1 MDGEQFKQNSEEM
14 SSYIVKYLD
23 NISDYRVFPDVAPGY
38 LRKML
43 PEEAPV
49 KGEEWQDI
57 MSDVNTKIM
66 PGVTHWQ
73 HPRFH
78 AYFPAGNSYPSI
90 LADMLSDAIG
100 CIGFSWAASP
110 VCTELETIMID
121 WLGRMLNLPKHLL
134 PFTDNC
140 RGGGVI
146 QGSASECTLVTM
158 LAARTTALRRYK
170 EKYPDIEDGVLLTKL
185 VAYCSNLAHSSVE
198 KAGIISFV
206 KTHQL
211 PTDDQYS
218 LRGTTLLEA
227 IQLDEERGLIPFY
240 VCGTLGTTGCCASD
254 AIDELGEICQER
266 GLWFHVD
273 GAYGGNALICP
284 EFSYL
289 LTGFEYVDS
298 FNFNP
303 NKWMLVN
310 FDCSVMWIR
319 DKTALTS
326 TFNVNPLYLQ
336 HENDDAAIDYRHWTI
351 PLSRRFRALKL
362 WFVIRTY
369 GVEGLQKYIRNHV
382 KQAKA
387 FEELVWNDNRFEVL
401 GEVTMGLVCFRLKG
415 ENSLTER
422 LLKNINDSG
431 KLHMIPSSLNGK
443 YVIRFAICHQYA
455 SEDDVSYAW
464 DVVKMMADEVCRPP
478 SRLLRQRRPSVLDNR
493 ITAFMHTTS
502 SQYAEM
508 LRETPESPST
518 SETSS
523 TSEDDIEVKGEQ
535 EDEKSL
541 KASIAI
547 LESRFSDAINIPN
560 VRGTRDEI
568 NNARSPRGAGSH
580 RGVRTVS
587 DSTPH
592 SRRRKQSVFQRPVAY
607 EIDAFGKLK
616 ESFRVQRLSFD
627 NGEQKNNSRLNNRRM
642 TIF

>member
-1 MDGEQFKQNSEEM
+1 MDGEQFKVCSQELST
-14 SSYIVKYLD
+14 YIVKYLD
-23 NISDYRVFPDVAPGY
+23 NIKDYRVFPDVTPGY

-49 KGEEWQDI
+49 KGEDWEDV
-57 MSDVNTKIM
+57 MSDVHSKIM

-100 CIGFSWAASP
+100 CVGFSWAASP

-134 PFTDNC
+134 PFTDNG

-158 LAARTTALRRYK
+158 LAARTAALRKLK
-170 EKYPDIEDGVLLTKL
+170 EKHPDVEDGVLLTKL

-254 AIDELGEICQER
+254 AIDELGEICRER

-310 FDCSVMWIR
+310 FDCSVMWVR
-319 DKTALTS
+319 EKAALTS

-382 KQAKA
+382 KQAKN
-387 FEELVWNDNRFEVL
+387 FESLVWNDNRFEVL

-443 YVIRFAICHQYA
+443 YVIRFAICHQRA
-455 SEDDVSYAW
+455 CEEDINYAW
-464 DVVKMMADEVCRPP
+464 EVIKEMADEVCMASTRT
-478 SRLLRQRRPSVLDNR
+478 RQRRPSVLDNK

-508 LRETPESPST
+508 MREVPEPGST
-518 SETSS
+518 SESS
-523 TSEDDIEVKGEQ
+523 GASTDNDDEE
-535 EDEKSL
+535 EDERVNDKEEL
-541 KASIAI
+541 NEKIAD
-547 LESRFSDAINIPN
+547 LRTRFADAVSNGLGAYEPVSN
-560 VRGTRDEI
+560 G
-568 NNARSPRGAGSH
+568 RSG
-580 RGVRTVS
+580 RTVS
-587 DSTPH
+587 ETSTH
-592 SRRRKQSVFQRPVAY
+592 HRRSRKQAVFQRPIAY

-627 NGEQKNNSRLNNRRM
+627 NGESRNNNRLYNRRM